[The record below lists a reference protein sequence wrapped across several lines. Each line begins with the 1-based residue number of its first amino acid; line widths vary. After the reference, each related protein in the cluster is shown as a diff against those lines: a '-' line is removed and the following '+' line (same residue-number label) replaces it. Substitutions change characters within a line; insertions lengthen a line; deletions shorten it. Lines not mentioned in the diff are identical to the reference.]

1 SSPPTVR
8 RPLFPYTTLFRSTR
22 DGSSSSAAAR
32 CWPSRSPR
40 APALPIAPDEV
51 VRRAVVVEL
60 GLRRA
65 LELGDDAL
73 GEHLA
78 QLDPPLIERVDVPDG
93 ALGEYAVLV
102 ERDELSECFRCE
114 PLGQDRVRGTIA
126 LEHPMGDQA

>member
-1 SSPPTVR
+1 
-8 RPLFPYTTLFRSTR
+8 
-22 DGSSSSAAAR
+22 SSSSAAAR
-32 CWPSRSPR
+32 CWPAGSPCDR
-40 APALPIAPDEV
+40 ALPIAPDEV

-78 QLDPPLIERVDVPDG
+78 QLAPPLIERVDVPDG

-102 ERDELSECFRCE
+102 ERDELSECFRRE
-114 PLGQDRVRGTIA
+114 PLGQGRVRGTFA
-126 LEHPMGDQA
+126 RAHPMGTA